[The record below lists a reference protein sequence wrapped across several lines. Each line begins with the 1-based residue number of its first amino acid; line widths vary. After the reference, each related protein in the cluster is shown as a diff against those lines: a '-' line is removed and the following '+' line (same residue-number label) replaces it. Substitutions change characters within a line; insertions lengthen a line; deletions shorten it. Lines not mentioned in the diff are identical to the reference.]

1 MAHVVALAIAL
12 GTGLLGRV
20 LSAALVLAVIE
31 SSECQDVEKEQRC
44 PNSNGDTELCRV
56 IPRVWHDQR
65 THLPAAFVVAV
76 AN

>member
-1 MAHVVALAIAL
+1 MAHAVALAITL
-12 GTGLLGRV
+12 GTVLLGRV
-20 LSAALVLAVIE
+20 LSAALVLAVVE

-56 IPRVWHDQR
+56 IPWVWHDQR
-65 THLPAAFVVAV
+65 THLPPAFVITV